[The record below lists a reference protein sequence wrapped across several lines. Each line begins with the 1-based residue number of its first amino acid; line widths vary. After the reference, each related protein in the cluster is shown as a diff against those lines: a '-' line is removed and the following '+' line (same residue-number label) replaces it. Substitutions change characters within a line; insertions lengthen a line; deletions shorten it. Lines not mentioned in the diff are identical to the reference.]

1 MNNDAVLIP
10 FTHNTHKA
18 ITNIFVLDEKDKEY
32 LGIKNKSNVMN
43 IYKLK
48 IYGLDDNN
56 LTIMI
61 THDKFRKHTESD
73 SHYFCFIYAVKN
85 GFIAQ
90 KLGIYESE
98 RDDVD
103 ISTLGKG
110 FIRFFHYY
118 IDNKVSLVNLKPSL
132 LGYLNQLTDRGNS
145 YRDKNRANIM
155 SINNIIHKSSM
166 YSAELSTRY
175 TKLLSYINTR
185 TLDREKL
192 EGVYNYCKIG
202 NESIYSFLNR
212 ALMEYFPFIRAIEKF
227 ESNND
232 ALFAIKA
239 YAETKEEMSNDPDTK
254 PPPDD
259 MSVAKP
265 SLAEPVMSATKQPVT
280 EPSAAELGDEPSV
293 TELGDE
299 PSATEPSA
307 AEFGDE
313 PSATEPS
320 AAELGDEPSA
330 TEPSLAEPATPAA
343 EPSLA
348 EPATPAAEPSA
359 TELQPTKKVD
369 PSLQHSSSK
378 IRLKSKTL
386 QVKTSSAEDNRK
398 S

>member
-1 MNNDAVLIP
+1 
-10 FTHNTHKA
+10 
-18 ITNIFVLDEKDKEY
+18 
-32 LGIKNKSNVMN
+32 
-43 IYKLK
+43 
-48 IYGLDDNN
+48 
-56 LTIMI
+56 
-61 THDKFRKHTESD
+61 
-73 SHYFCFIYAVKN
+73 
-85 GFIAQ
+85 
-90 KLGIYESE
+90 
-98 RDDVD
+98 
-103 ISTLGKG
+103 
-110 FIRFFHYY
+110 
-118 IDNKVSLVNLKPSL
+118 
-132 LGYLNQLTDRGNS
+132 
-145 YRDKNRANIM
+145 M

-280 EPSAAELGDEPSV
+280 EPSAAELGDEPS
-293 TELGDE
+293 
-299 PSATEPSA
+299 
-307 AEFGDE
+307 
-313 PSATEPS
+313 
-320 AAELGDEPSA
+320 A

-369 PSLQHSSSK
+369 PSLQHSSK